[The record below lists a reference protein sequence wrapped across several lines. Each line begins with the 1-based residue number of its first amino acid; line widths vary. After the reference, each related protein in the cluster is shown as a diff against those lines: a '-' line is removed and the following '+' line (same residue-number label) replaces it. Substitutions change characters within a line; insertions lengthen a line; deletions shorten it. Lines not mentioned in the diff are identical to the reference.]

1 MSGEDFPES
10 APGTHSTGS
19 RILILGAGY
28 AGLRCAQVV
37 SKYLADPG
45 APEVVLVD
53 RNSYHQIITQLPE
66 AVSGRLATD
75 EVAVPLAELLK
86 RTPVR
91 FRQAEVRE
99 IDLDGKRVVT
109 SEGILTYT
117 TLVVALGSVT
127 AYYGV
132 QGLKDHALT
141 LKSVEDA
148 EEITRRVQ
156 QAVADAAETSDPARR
171 ARLLTFLIGGA
182 GLTGVEL
189 AGELA
194 EVLPTMARAQDIPPT
209 EPRVTLIEAAPAVLP
224 SMPERLQGRAAAI
237 LAELGVRLV
246 LGSKVTAADQEG
258 IDLASGDRLVG
269 NTLVWTGGIMAPP
282 LLGQSGLPTALNGH
296 VPVNEYLQA
305 EGFPDVYVVG
315 DSASLPVLEGESAMP
330 PTAQIAVKQA
340 EAAAYNIVA
349 GWEGWPRR
357 PYKPADKGQLVSLG
371 SERGVASVF
380 HIPLVGKKVI
390 ALKALIAE
398 SYRYAATGRISLG
411 RGRRG

>member
-1 MSGEDFPES
+1 VTAEESLES
-10 APGTHSTGS
+10 ALGTDSTGS

-53 RNSYHQIITQLPE
+53 RNDYHQIITQLPE

-91 FRQAEVRE
+91 FRREEVRD

-109 SEGILTYT
+109 SEGILTYN

-141 LKSVEDA
+141 LKSVEDV

-156 QAVADAAETSDPARR
+156 QAVADAAETPDPARR
-171 ARLLTFLIGGA
+171 ARLLSFLIGGA

-194 EVLPTMARAQDIPPT
+194 EVLPTMARAQGIPPT

-246 LGSKVTAADQEG
+246 LGSKVIAANQEG

-357 PYKPADKGQLVSLG
+357 PYKPSDKGQLVSLG
-371 SERGVASVF
+371 AERGVASVF

-411 RGRRG
+411 HGRRG